1 MEECLNF
8 IPVKAGDC
16 FLIKAGT
23 VHAIGAGCVICE
35 IQQSSNVTYR
45 VYDYNRRGADGKLR
59 PLHVEKAMDVINFK
73 KFKDET
79 GSGAPEPV
87 GGGTVRHLT
96 ECEYF
101 RCRELCLDGTYAA
114 KNAHSFTAASVLSGE
129 GTADGEPF
137 KAGDSFFIP
146 CGEAFAFA
154 GKAKIILA
162 DEPEN
167 K

>member
-1 MEECLNF
+1 M
-8 IPVKAGDC
+8 
-16 FLIKAGT
+16 
-23 VHAIGAGCVICE
+23 
-35 IQQSSNVTYR
+35 
-45 VYDYNRRGADGKLR
+45 
-59 PLHVEKAMDVINFK
+59 
-73 KFKDET
+73 
-79 GSGAPEPV
+79 
-87 GGGTVRHLT
+87 
-96 ECEYF
+96 
-101 RCRELCLDGTYAA
+101 
-114 KNAHSFTAASVLSGE
+114 LSGE